1 MSSPAHQLTMLQGDT
16 RACTAA
22 PGMSLRDIRI
32 FLNADGRPPAHAE
45 QLLQAHG
52 VLPAAGTPQH
62 IVPVDACWRIFVEH
76 AAVIGDEMHCTST
89 TKLKPGSTSLLI
101 ARMLLCPT
109 ILEAMSA
116 YGEAA
121 GLITPDV
128 TVSVTRKANG
138 VALRWRPSAPE
149 SELHQIMLE
158 GTAAVYFAAFS
169 WLAGKP
175 LSVVRVRAP
184 AARKDAGSTLL
195 HIMGAPIA
203 YAGDDLEV
211 TFSTES
217 AEAAIMPRDVNAW
230 LDGAYKMLCTAAIDV
245 SKGKP
250 HGAFTEQVRA
260 ALLQGVD
267 QQEVALRCGMSTKT
281 VARRLEQEGHSFR
294 RVRDEVRMQKSTS
307 LIHASLTVETIAEQ
321 LGYGDTRSFRRAFK
335 RWFGVSPSA
344 YRSQRAC
351 AS

>member
-1 MSSPAHQLTMLQGDT
+1 MSSPVHVSKMVRGETP
-16 RACTAA
+16 AA
-22 PGMSLRDIRI
+22 ASPGMSLRDIRI
-32 FLNADGRPPAHAE
+32 YLNADGRPPAYAE

-52 VLPAAGTPQH
+52 VPLAADAPAH

-76 AAVIGDEMHCTST
+76 AAVIGDEMHCVSANR
-89 TKLKPGSTSLLI
+89 LKPGSTGLLI
-101 ARMLLCPT
+101 ARMMLCPT
-109 ILEAMSA
+109 ILEAMNA
-116 YGEAA
+116 YSETAA
-121 GLITPDV
+121 LITPDV
-128 TVSVTRKANG
+128 AVSVTRKPNG
-138 VALRWRPSAPE
+138 VALRWRPSAPG

-158 GTAAVYFAAFS
+158 GTAAVYFAVFS

-195 HIMGAPIA
+195 HILGAPIA
-203 YAGDDLEV
+203 YAGDELEI
-211 TFSTES
+211 TFAPES
-217 AEAAIMPRDVNAW
+217 AEATVMERDVNAW
-230 LDGAYKMLCTAAIDV
+230 LDGAYKMLCTAAIGV
-245 SKGKP
+245 SAGKP
-250 HGAFTEQVRA
+250 EGAFTERVRA

-281 VARRLEQEGHSFR
+281 VARRLEQEGRSFR

-307 LIHASLTVETIAEQ
+307 LIHAALTVETIAEQ

-335 RWFGVSPSA
+335 RWFGVSPST

-351 AS
+351 AN